1 LCRGY
6 FKHFKFRKMEL
17 VTPDFGLLFW
27 QVLTFL
33 TVLFVLSRFAWKPI
47 MSGLKEREDSIETAL
62 SEAKKAREEIA
73 GLKADNEN
81 LLAEARKER
90 DKMLQDAQQ
99 MASSM
104 IHDAKDKAGKESQ
117 AMINAAKAEIDLSK
131 DAALAELK
139 NYLASTSLMIAEKVI
154 RKNLSDD
161 AAQQALVKDLL
172 SKTNSN

>member
-1 LCRGY
+1 
-6 FKHFKFRKMEL
+6 MEL

-47 MSGLKEREDSIETAL
+47 MTGLKEREDSIENAL
-62 SEAKKAREEIA
+62 SEARKAREEIA
-73 GLKADNEN
+73 GLKADNET

-90 DKMLQDAQQ
+90 DKMLQEAQ
-99 MASSM
+99 AISASM
-104 IHDAKDKAGKESQ
+104 IQEAKDKAGKESQ
-117 AMINAAKAEIDLSK
+117 AMINSAKAEIEISK

-154 RKNLSDD
+154 RKNLSGDS
-161 AAQQALVKDLL
+161 AQQDLVKELL
-172 SKTNSN
+172 SKPSTN

>member
-1 LCRGY
+1 
-6 FKHFKFRKMEL
+6 MEL

-47 MSGLKEREDSIETAL
+47 MNGLKEREESIENAL
-62 SEAKKAREEIA
+62 AEAKKAREEIA

-90 DKMLQDAQQ
+90 DKMLQEAQQ
-99 MASSM
+99 LANNLVQ
-104 IHDAKDKAGKESQ
+104 DAKEKAGKESQ
-117 AMINAAKAEIDLSK
+117 ALISAAKAEIDLSK

-154 RKNLSDD
+154 RKNLSND
-161 AAQQALVKDLL
+161 AAQQELVKDLL